1 MNRRFLLMVLAAG
14 CSLAATGCSGKS
26 GPGNVSISR
35 QRLQEVVAQRFPR
48 QFPVAGMLQLKLH
61 SPVLGLLPER
71 NALNAVLQADLSG
84 PVLKQ
89 GYGGHLNLDFALRY
103 EPTDRTLRAHQIK
116 VNSLV
121 INDLAP
127 AMSDMLTTY
136 ASALAEQALGQLVLY
151 QLQDKELALMDSLNM
166 EPGAITVTPDG
177 LSVALV
183 QKPVASR

>member
-84 PVLKQ
+84 PVL
-89 GYGGHLNLDFALRY
+89 L
-103 EPTDRTLRAHQIK
+103 
-116 VNSLV
+116 SL
-121 INDLAP
+121 IH
-127 AMSDMLTTY
+127 
-136 ASALAEQALGQLVLY
+136 
-151 QLQDKELALMDSLNM
+151 
-166 EPGAITVTPDG
+166 I
-177 LSVALV
+177 
-183 QKPVASR
+183 

>member
-1 MNRRFLLMVLAAG
+1 MNRRFLLMVVAAG
-14 CSLAATGCSGKS
+14 WSLAATGCSGKS
-26 GPGNVSISR
+26 GPGNVSVSR

-103 EPTDRTLRAHQIK
+103 EL
-116 VNSLV
+116 SL
-121 INDLAP
+121 IH
-127 AMSDMLTTY
+127 
-136 ASALAEQALGQLVLY
+136 
-151 QLQDKELALMDSLNM
+151 
-166 EPGAITVTPDG
+166 I
-177 LSVALV
+177 
-183 QKPVASR
+183 